1 MQHDKYNQHCDV
13 IYNVKR
19 LDSGH
24 SHHEEN
30 FFFPFYL
37 YLCEIMGFPCGA
49 IVKNLLAKQ
58 EMRDACSV
66 PGSGRSPGEGNGNS
80 VQYSCLGN
88 PTSRG
93 DWWATVHGVAE
104 SHTTEHTH
112 KEQTWG
118 YNKCRKSFLTF
129 KHKCRLLI
137 T

>member
-49 IVKNLLAKQ
+49 IVKNLPAGDA
-58 EMRDACSV
+58 RDMGSV
-66 PGSGRSPGEGNGNS
+66 PESRQSPGVGNGNPL
-80 VQYSCLGN
+80 QYSCLEN
-88 PTSRG
+88 FMDRG
-93 DWWATVHGVAE
+93 ACWATVYEVAK
-104 SHTTEHTH
+104 S
-112 KEQTWG
+112 QT
-118 YNKCRKSFLTF
+118 
-129 KHKCRLLI
+129 
-137 T
+137 